1 MMTNHASPLLDN
13 SQSTNAET
21 LRVVVS
27 SCLWHEPHA
36 LREIIKKTELAH
48 STWAGPKRTLKKY
61 VCLVL
66 RESLACGLMQY
77 SSGLF
82 LLTAQGREE
91 TGKAFGLDG

>member
-36 LREIIKKTELAH
+36 LREIITKTELAH

-61 VCLVL
+61 VCLCSGNRL
-66 RESLACGLMQY
+66 RAG
-77 SSGLF
+77 
-82 LLTAQGREE
+82 
-91 TGKAFGLDG
+91 

>member
-13 SQSTNAET
+13 NQSTNAET
-21 LRVVVS
+21 LRVVVA

-36 LREIIKKTELAH
+36 LREIIAKTATAH
-48 STWAGPKRTLKKY
+48 HLWSGPKRALKKY
-61 VCLVL
+61 VCSVL
-66 RESLACGLMQY
+66 RESLARGLMKY